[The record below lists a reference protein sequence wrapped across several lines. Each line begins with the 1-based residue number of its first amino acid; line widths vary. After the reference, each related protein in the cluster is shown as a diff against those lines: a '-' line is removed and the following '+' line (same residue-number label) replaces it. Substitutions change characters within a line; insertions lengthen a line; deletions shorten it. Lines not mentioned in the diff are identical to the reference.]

1 MVTSQVHLSEL
12 KVGRCR
18 ETVQIRLIRFGR
30 PSIFL
35 TFPVRGSL
43 RSVDLSAFDVA
54 RSKPKLRFGDAPVTI
69 RFQSSSHYVLSQC
82 FGNLI
87 MNFQTFCEVVEDDNS
102 SAQSTEF
109 LLARQSKFA
118 ASQVVWMAGV
128 VNSTRSNRFANGLN
142 ITHVAALFYSSTA
155 FAIKNHGDVYIC
167 LSVFDGIA
175 YKFHIKFQAFG
186 SKPKV
191 LFWYKSR
198 KNVRGQL
205 FLNATSSTHL
215 LFDSE
220 TSGQKVVDCLV
231 GKVEDE
237 AWSLRIQRSSR
248 SLHHTYTN

>member
-18 ETVQIRLIRFGR
+18 EAVQMRLIR
-30 PSIFL
+30 
-35 TFPVRGSL
+35 RGSL

-69 RFQSSSHYVLSQC
+69 RFQSCSHYVLSQC

-87 MNFQTFCEVVEDDNS
+87 MNFQTFYEVVEDDNS

-118 ASQVVWMAGV
+118 ASQVVWMGGV

-142 ITHVAALFYSSTA
+142 ITHVAALF
-155 FAIKNHGDVYIC
+155 I
-167 LSVFDGIA
+167 LL
-175 YKFHIKFQAFG
+175 Q
-186 SKPKV
+186 
-191 LFWYKSR
+191 LLRSR
-198 KNVRGQL
+198 TMGRL

-215 LFDSE
+215 FFDSE

-248 SLHHTYTN
+248 SLHHTYRN

>member
-12 KVGRCR
+12 KVGCCR
-18 ETVQIRLIRFGR
+18 ETVQMRLIRFGR

-35 TFPVRGSL
+35 TFPVSGSL
-43 RSVDLSAFDVA
+43 QSVDLSAFDVA

-69 RFQSSSHYVLSQC
+69 RFQSCSHYVLSQC
-82 FGNLI
+82 FCNLI

-118 ASQVVWMAGV
+118 ASQVVWMGGV

-191 LFWYKSR
+191 CFGINPEK
-198 KNVRGQL
+198 
-205 FLNATSSTHL
+205 
-215 LFDSE
+215 
-220 TSGQKVVDCLV
+220 C
-231 GKVEDE
+231 
-237 AWSLRIQRSSR
+237 
-248 SLHHTYTN
+248 

>member
-18 ETVQIRLIRFGR
+18 ETVQMRLIRR
-30 PSIFL
+30 FL
-35 TFPVRGSL
+35 TFPVSGSL

-69 RFQSSSHYVLSQC
+69 RFQSCSHYVLSQC
-82 FGNLI
+82 FGNII
-87 MNFQTFCEVVEDDNS
+87 MNFQTFYEVVEDDNS

-118 ASQVVWMAGV
+118 ASQVVWMGGV

-142 ITHVAALFYSSTA
+142 ITHVAALFYSSAA

-198 KNVRGQL
+198 KMLELTFCSGRL

-215 LFDSE
+215 FFDSE
-220 TSGQKVVDCLV
+220 TSGQKIVDCLV

-248 SLHHTYTN
+248 SLHHTYRN

>member
-1 MVTSQVHLSEL
+1 MVFDMLLINVKWLRMIIVVHNP
-12 KVGRCR
+12 
-18 ETVQIRLIRFGR
+18 Q
-30 PSIFL
+30 
-35 TFPVRGSL
+35 
-43 RSVDLSAFDVA
+43 
-54 RSKPKLRFGDAPVTI
+54 
-69 RFQSSSHYVLSQC
+69 
-82 FGNLI
+82 
-87 MNFQTFCEVVEDDNS
+87 MVEDDNS

-118 ASQVVWMAGV
+118 ASQVVWMGGV

-142 ITHVAALFYSSTA
+142 ITHVAALFYSYTA

-198 KNVRGQL
+198 KMLEVGYSS
-205 FLNATSSTHL
+205 TSSAHL
-215 LFDSE
+215 FFHSE

-237 AWSLRIQRSSR
+237 AWSLRIQRSRR
-248 SLHHTYTN
+248 SLHHTYRNWS